1 MVPKPKAGCWSGV
14 LSEETMSFDE
24 GTALSPESTA
34 GSSEAKF
41 NWSPFCVSR
50 EWRGS

>member
-1 MVPKPKAGCWSGV
+1 M
-14 LSEETMSFDE
+14 
-24 GTALSPESTA
+24 TAISPESTA

-50 EWRGS
+50 EKRGSLVGFWS